1 MGHTHHWAQA
11 MDPRLMALE
20 EENKAFVKKY
30 TPKNT
35 TEAYEGQLKFFD
47 AYLQEEG
54 LQDLASDPVVLCNVL
69 IRKQKAGAAHNT
81 CKLLRSA
88 VGSRF
93 KHAKQNPSDS
103 MKVTEVMSRIKA
115 ATPPK
120 KEYREVPRA
129 LLWRVAAAAEQE
141 VAAAIIAGRSLAAF
155 RALRDKTLMLSSFA
169 TWSRQK
175 SLMDLYQ
182 GDVVLEGQ
190 AGKQRLH
197 FKFVGHA
204 DDEFS
209 FGPKNHQGEQ
219 HECIVG
225 HCKDRTLDLVE
236 SMVRYKAMEALVLLE
251 RGQFATPKWMF
262 YNLINHPSH
271 FGNKL
276 SPSTANSMFKKR
288 LVALADPAL
297 ELKGLTF
304 YGIKFGGVSAAR
316 RAGASAE
323 ARKKHGGWKSDAHR
337 GYDVLN
343 EEEMLAVTTNI

>member
-1 MGHTHHWAQA
+1 MREAAHARDTAHVKASLAENYARAAQPSLRKRTADERRQAGQTQAFVWSHTWSGSFTAADESDDDGGDENATLIPPPHTHTLNIHTHNTHTHTHTHTQMGHTHHWAQA
-11 MDPRLMALE
+11 MDPRLMPLE

-54 LQDLASDPVVLCNVL
+54 LKDLASDPVVLCNVL

-141 VAAAIIAGRSLAAF
+141 VAAAIIAGHSLAAF
-155 RALRDKTLMLSSFA
+155 RALGDKTLMLSSFA
-169 TWSRQK
+169 TWS
-175 SLMDLYQ
+175 
-182 GDVVLEGQ
+182 
-190 AGKQRLH
+190 
-197 FKFVGHA
+197 
-204 DDEFS
+204 
-209 FGPKNHQGEQ
+209 
-219 HECIVG
+219 
-225 HCKDRTLDLVE
+225 
-236 SMVRYKAMEALVLLE
+236 
-251 RGQFATPKWMF
+251 
-262 YNLINHPSH
+262 
-271 FGNKL
+271 
-276 SPSTANSMFKKR
+276 
-288 LVALADPAL
+288 
-297 ELKGLTF
+297 
-304 YGIKFGGVSAAR
+304 
-316 RAGASAE
+316 
-323 ARKKHGGWKSDAHR
+323 
-337 GYDVLN
+337 
-343 EEEMLAVTTNI
+343 